1 MKKLF
6 SKIDNTAAKETNS
19 YLGKVFVVGR
29 HTVTVEEVLAEGG
42 FAIVFLVKS
51 SGTRYALKRMYVNNE
66 HDLNVCKREI
76 QIASNL
82 SGHKNIIGYVDSS
95 ITHTG
100 GGVHEL
106 LLLMPY
112 CKTQVLQIMNNRLQ
126 TGFSEQEVLQIFCDT
141 CEAVSRLHHC
151 QTPIIHRD
159 LKVENI
165 LLADSGNYV
174 LCDFG
179 SATGKVLN
187 PSVHGASVV
196 EEEIKKYTTLSYRAP
211 EMVDMYSGKSIT
223 TKADIWA
230 LGCLLYKL
238 CFFTLP
244 FGESP
249 LAIQSGNFTIPDN
262 SRYSKSLHCLIR
274 YMLEPDPDLRPDI
287 YQVSAVAFQISGKEN
302 LVQNLHKVTTP
313 TVENLPC
320 PPLESESIKRSLSI
334 KIPKSAPVTTV
345 EGTSVT
351 PRQRPKGQ
359 NVTTGPISLSGQIV
373 SQISG
378 QGNPQ
383 QQQQQLSPAGGG
395 NSISYVQVNQQIT
408 PINTPQAFLQ
418 PLPSNSSQSSFAQV
432 PAPHIPSPGQST
444 PFGPPPFSQSQS
456 PMSSHSPLTQ
466 QSPVTVPDKSSYYFD
481 SRPHD
486 ARPPAAPG
494 NEENLE
500 ALFPPSGYPD
510 PFKDDG
516 RSQPCPTGPAKI
528 PPPVAPKPNAS
539 KVVQK
544 LITPPGGTAPPN
556 KFLPTGQQQQST
568 SGSMAGH
575 NVMAPPPVTLPKPV
589 NKTESLS
596 QNISSSSSPPE
607 SPTVGSTSRHR
618 RNVSDTS
625 AFNKNVNNFRVFANE
640 TSQFLAPYE
649 ASVKPRTED
658 TSSPPEI
665 PVDMKPG
672 IGASA
677 SHGEL
682 SSISTT
688 ENRSLS
694 VDVAAWNPFED
705 AQPFSQLT
713 EDHIFGAEFDKIR
726 RGSNSSIAG
735 VKSRESLVM
744 TYSDL
749 PKDPF
754 ESAPFSL
761 PTGKK
766 SKIGAKTAAIAG
778 GATTTSSPPKHK
790 PPQPPP
796 LTVRQQPPLPPPL
809 PPPTE
814 QPRVPAKLPVQ
825 WSPGNA
831 PSAADEE
838 ASLLQPQPSTSSPIS
853 PPFVRAPIEDR
864 SKYEKLAF
872 NADEVSSDSEDK
884 DKRRRQ
890 LAEKKKRRRVKA
902 VLDRARKRVAE
913 HGRHEQHSEPG
924 PADQSKRR
932 VESDEDSIGSAS
944 DLKAMNDDED
954 DEDGE
959 RADGD
964 ERRAKADET
973 ISESART
980 CGSSAYHAECESVA
994 THEDPEQLRARR
1006 LKRIHNQLQ
1015 QQQQQRQAPP
1025 ADPVVGHQYGE
1036 QPLLL
1041 DDELDPESKPE
1052 QTRGD
1057 PFVKH
1062 QYKFKS
1068 HHHHHQPK
1076 QLMMLNG
1083 NSSSDDVEDDDD
1095 DDVKVAEKSEP
1106 RVLKN
1111 GLWKLDEDVF
1121 ALAPFPRQRSGSRKS
1136 SGGSGVACEEQNNRS
1151 VTPVSV
1157 ETSQP
1162 PAVTCSPVIS
1172 GNLVDIDTGNDAG
1185 GDDEDGDNQSG
1196 VTILHQPRY
1205 VFEGIPTPPRKISFE
1220 QPSGEIQE
1228 KDLFGSSPF
1237 ESSFN
1242 NPFDSVSSS
1251 VNRQPVPVVAQPV
1264 DDAKSLYDFSPM
1276 SPPVVAPFSSSSSSK
1291 FGLVTVVNPIVSN
1304 SAVSSNARL
1313 EDSSKDLFGS
1323 IPFDEITSLAP
1334 SNPQQQRPTSLPLTQ
1349 SPTFVDKA
1357 LNTILS
1363 STHSAQLPPICN
1375 PTYGMPLNNLQSQE
1389 SSQSLC
1395 MEEEAEEIGEVVGA
1409 GNSPMSPEPLV
1420 AQDAS
1425 KFKKHLHKHSHHH
1438 HEKPSKHEKSKYY
1451 LINENLGDSINV
1463 LPSKM
1468 CLSTSLSSKSAKK
1481 SSKSSKKATSAV
1493 VTAGFSNLSFEDF
1506 PSDENN
1512 DESLR
1517 HAGTRTAY
1525 EVIKEPQKRFGSLK
1539 RRSNPFT

>member
-51 SGTRYALKRMYVNNE
+51 SGGRYALKRMYVNND

-112 CKTQVLQIMNNRLQ
+112 CKSQVLQMMNNRLQ
-126 TGFSEQEVLQIFCDT
+126 TGFTEPEVLQIFCDT

-151 QTPIIHRD
+151 QTPIVHRD

-165 LLADSGNYV
+165 LLSDSGHYV

-187 PSVHGASVV
+187 PSVHGASIV

-211 EMVDMYSGKSIT
+211 EMVDMYCGKPIT

-244 FGESP
+244 FGEST

-274 YMLEPDPDLRPDI
+274 YMLEPDPDIRPDI
-287 YQVSAVAFQISGKEN
+287 YQVSAVAFQIAGKEN
-302 LVQNLHKVTTP
+302 PVQNLHKVTTP
-313 TVENLPC
+313 TIEGLPC
-320 PPLESESIKRSLSI
+320 PPLESECIKRSSSV
-334 KIPKSAPVTTV
+334 KIPKTTTVTTV

-359 NVTTGPISLSGQIV
+359 GVTTGPISLSGQIV

-378 QGNPQ
+378 QGNQLHPQ
-383 QQQQQLSPAGGG
+383 SPAS
-395 NSISYVQVNQQIT
+395 NSVSYVQVNQQIT

-418 PLPSNSSQSSFAQV
+418 PIPGNSQQNLQSSFAQV
-432 PAPHIPSPGQST
+432 PPHIPSPSQTT
-444 PFGPPPFSQSQS
+444 PFGQPQGQQLFNQSQS
-456 PMSSHSPLTQ
+456 PMTSHSPLAQ
-466 QSPVTVPDKSSYYFD
+466 QSPVTVPDKNLYYFD
-481 SRPHD
+481 SRQHD
-486 ARPPAAPG
+486 PRTPVAPG
-494 NEENLE
+494 NDDNLE

-516 RSQPCPTGPAKI
+516 RSLPGPTSAKI

-539 KVVQK
+539 KIPQK
-544 LITPPGGTAPPN
+544 LITPTSGTAPST
-556 KFLPTGQQQQST
+556 KFPPPSQLPINLSQ
-568 SGSMAGH
+568 
-575 NVMAPPPVTLPKPV
+575 NLAPPVLPKPV

-596 QNISSSSSPPE
+596 QNISSSTSPPE
-607 SPTVGSTSRHR
+607 SPTLSSSASRHR

-625 AFNKNVNNFRVFANE
+625 AFNKNVNTYRVFANE

-658 TSSPPEI
+658 VSPPEVPTDI
-665 PVDMKPG
+665 KLG

-682 SSISTT
+682 SSISGA

-694 VDVAAWNPFED
+694 ADIAAWNPFED
-705 AQPFSQLT
+705 MQPFSQLT

-726 RGSNSSIAG
+726 RGSNSSIGG

-744 TYSDL
+744 SYTEV

-766 SKIGAKTAAIAG
+766 SKIGTKAAAIAG
-778 GATTTSSPPKHK
+778 GPAPSTSQPDPSPPPPPPAAVPVLQPRAKVYSTTT
-790 PPQPPP
+790 
-796 LTVRQQPPLPPPL
+796 L
-809 PPPTE
+809 
-814 QPRVPAKLPVQ
+814 Q
-825 WSPGNA
+825 WSPETNNGGEATNV
-831 PSAADEE
+831 DDE
-838 ASLLQPQPSTSSPIS
+838 ASLIASAASPVS

-872 NADEVSSDSEDK
+872 NADEVSSDSDK
-884 DKRRRQ
+884 EKLTGGEERT
-890 LAEKKKRRRVKA
+890 KKKRRRVKA
-902 VLDRARKRVAE
+902 VLDRARKKVV
-913 HGRHEQHSEPG
+913 EQQKLG
-924 PADQSKRR
+924 PHHQQQQQQRTAQSGLNNGVKSYD
-932 VESDEDSIGSAS
+932 SDDSIGSAS
-944 DLKAMNDDED
+944 DLKAMNDEDGQADRDYEDDGDYDDELDED
-954 DEDGE
+954 DRD
-959 RADGD
+959 
-964 ERRAKADET
+964 KIDET
-973 ISESART
+973 ISESVRT

-994 THEDPEQLRARR
+994 THEEPEQHRMRR
-1006 LKRIHNQLQ
+1006 LKRHHNQQVHQ
-1015 QQQQQRQAPP
+1015 QQQQKLAIID

-1062 QYKFKS
+1062 QYKLK
-1068 HHHHHQPK
+1068 P
-1076 QLMMLNG
+1076 LMMN
-1083 NSSSDDVEDDDD
+1083 NDSSSDED
-1095 DDVKVAEKSEP
+1095 EKPELTRAP
-1106 RVLKN
+1106 LKN
-1111 GLWKLDEDVF
+1111 GLWKVEEDVF
-1121 ALAPFPRQRSGSRKS
+1121 AMAPFPRSNSSRKS
-1136 SGGSGVACEEQNNRS
+1136 SAAGSRDERNRS
-1151 VTPVSV
+1151 SSRTDTPNNQQQQRTSTPVTAS
-1157 ETSQP
+1157 
-1162 PAVTCSPVIS
+1162 SPIIS
-1172 GNLVDIDTGNDAG
+1172 GTLVDIGNDN
-1185 GDDEDGDNQSG
+1185 EEQ
-1196 VTILHQPRY
+1196 TQQPQQPPMY
-1205 VFEGIPTPPRKISFE
+1205 QFVVPAKPVTPPRKMSFQLE
-1220 QPSGEIQE
+1220 DCKE

-1237 ESSFN
+1237 DSSGFN
-1242 NPFDSVSSS
+1242 NPFDSMSSYAAPEIPVSKAQVTAVTIVSSPDQYNS
-1251 VNRQPVPVVAQPV
+1251 QQQIYFPA
-1264 DDAKSLYDFSPM
+1264 M
-1276 SPPVVAPFSSSSSSK
+1276 SPTVKSASK
-1291 FGLVTVVNPIVSN
+1291 FGVVTVN
-1304 SAVSSNARL
+1304 SAVHNKISIPPPAPLGVATTIVPNATMRN
-1313 EDSSKDLFGS
+1313 EEPKDLFGS

-1334 SNPQQQRPTSLPLTQ
+1334 SSLAQQQQRPTSLPLTQ

-1357 LNTILS
+1357 LGTILS
-1363 STHSAQLPPICN
+1363 SSAQSAHSAQLPPICN
-1375 PTYGMPLNNLQSQE
+1375 PNYGIPAPRITRLETLSPDVDMIE
-1389 SSQSLC
+1389 T
-1395 MEEEAEEIGEVVGA
+1395 
-1409 GNSPMSPEPLV
+1409 SPMSPEPLV
-1420 AQDAS
+1420 AQDS
-1425 KFKKHLHKHSHHH
+1425 PKHKKHHHD
-1438 HEKPSKHEKSKYY
+1438 KSSKHQDKSKYH
-1451 LINENLGDSINV
+1451 LINDNRSDSINV
-1463 LPSKM
+1463 LPSK
-1468 CLSTSLSSKSAKK
+1468 LSHKSGKGLTKK
-1481 SSKSSKKATSAV
+1481 MPKSSKKSAA
-1493 VTAGFSNLSFEDF
+1493 VTAGFSNMSFEDF

-1512 DESLR
+1512 DDGLR
-1517 HAGTRTAY
+1517 HVGTTRAAY
-1525 EVIKEPQKRFGSLK
+1525 EVIREPEKRFGSLK